1 MKFWGCHDRPEPKL
15 TNLKAGLG
23 MLRQEYVAAFVLALF
38 VAGVSWLVG
47 RWLEPRLIRA
57 ESRRTW

>member
-1 MKFWGCHDRPEPKL
+1 
-15 TNLKAGLG
+15 